1 MLVFGT
7 AGVPH
12 SAERRSS
19 VAGISAVRAL
29 GLDAMELQFVRRVG
43 MGGQTARRVR
53 GAAEKNSVR
62 LSAHAPYYINLNSK
76 DPAKLR
82 ASKERLL
89 LAARVAAIC
98 GARNVVFHA
107 AFNHDDPPAM
117 VYEQVKARLQ
127 TVVAQLREERVC
139 VCLRPET
146 SGKPSQFGS
155 LDEILQLSAEI
166 AGVRPCIDFGHLYAR
181 NAGAVNTYA
190 GFEAVLAAVRD
201 ALGAA
206 ALQDMHMHIAGVA
219 YGRAG
224 ERKHLAFEASDLR
237 YEELLQVLVDWN
249 VGGTVICE
257 SPILEQDALV
267 LQRTYGRLA

>member
-1 MLVFGT
+1 MF
-7 AGVPH
+7 
-12 SAERRSS
+12 
-19 VAGISAVRAL
+19 
-29 GLDAMELQFVRRVG
+29 
-43 MGGQTARRVR
+43 
-53 GAAEKNSVR
+53 
-62 LSAHAPYYINLNSK
+62 
-76 DPAKLR
+76 
-82 ASKERLL
+82 

-117 VYEQVKARLQ
+117 VYEHVRAQLQ
-127 TVVAQLREERVC
+127 TVAAQLRDEHVC

-155 LDEILQLSAEI
+155 LDEILQLSAEVEGI
-166 AGVRPCIDFGHLYAR
+166 GPCIDFGHLYAR

-190 GFEAVLAAVRD
+190 GFVAVLNAVDD

-206 ALQDMHMHIAGVA
+206 ALQDMHMHIEGMV

-237 YEELLQVLVDWN
+237 YEELLQALVDWD

-257 SPILEQDALV
+257 SPILEEDALL
-267 LQRTYGRLA
+267 LQRVYRRLTGHGACRTTE